1 MSALLAETILLDS
14 MHRTANV
21 DVHDVID
28 NVKWGDVKEPTSKG
42 GLFELREV
50 NDLPLSHWDQNM
62 VLLGILYFLSCVEKP
77 ACRDCLSKCWAQSRK
92 KLGCSSRL

>member
-1 MSALLAETILLDS
+1 

-42 GLFELREV
+42 GLLELREV
-50 NDLPLSHWDQNM
+50 NDLSPSHRDQNM
-62 VLLGILYFLSCVEKP
+62 VLLGILYFLSCVDKP
-77 ACRDCLSKCWAQSRK
+77 ACRDCLSKWGGNHK
-92 KLGCSSRL
+92 KIWDSPRDHDKSEILNPNSEP